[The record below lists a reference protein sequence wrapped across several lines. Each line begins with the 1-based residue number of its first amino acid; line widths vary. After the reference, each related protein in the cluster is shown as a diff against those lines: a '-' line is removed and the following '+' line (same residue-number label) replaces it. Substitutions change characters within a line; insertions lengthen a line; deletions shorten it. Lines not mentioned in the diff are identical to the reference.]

1 MLMPGSKM
9 YIINTPE
16 LIQAVQM
23 NPKAL
28 AFPPIEA
35 KFAYNV
41 CGPSEEAHNI
51 VMNNVNG
58 DDGDWGLSMELYA
71 AMRDALLPGRHI
83 DEMNREMIR
92 CIGASL
98 EDTKPHNGQ
107 NVTIK
112 LASWLR
118 ETITIATTNSVYG
131 PQNPFK
137 DAAVVNAFW

>member
-9 YIINTPE
+9 YIANTPE
-16 LIQAVQM
+16 LIQAIQK

-35 KFAYNV
+35 KFAFNV
-41 CGPSEEAHNI
+41 CGPSAEAHKI

-58 DDGDWGLSMELYA
+58 EEGDWGLSMELYA
-71 AMRDALLPGRHI
+71 AMRGALLPGPHI

-92 CIGASL
+92 CINASL
-98 EDTKPHNGQ
+98 EDIKLRKGQ
-107 NVTIK
+107 HRTMN

-118 ETITIATTNSVYG
+118 ETVTIATTNSVYG

-137 DAAVVNAFW
+137 DASVVDAFW

>member
-1 MLMPGSKM
+1 MPGSKM

-16 LIQAVQM
+16 LIQAVQK

-35 KFAYNV
+35 KFAHNV
-41 CGPSEEAHNI
+41 CGPSEEAHKI

-58 DDGDWGLSMELYA
+58 DDGDWGLSVELYA
-71 AMRDALLPGRHI
+71 AMRDALSPGPHI

-92 CIGASL
+92 CIDASL
-98 EDTKPHNGQ
+98 EDIKPHNGQ
-107 NVTIK
+107 SVTIK

-118 ETITIATTNSVYG
+118 ETITVATTNSVYG

-137 DAAVVNAFW
+137 DAAVVDAFW